1 VWGPSSLEGMPIE
14 CDHIVYAG
22 PNLAEL
28 VEHVHALTAVEPVDG
43 GSHEG
48 RGTANAL
55 LGLGEGRYLELLGP
69 DPHQDEPAT
78 PRLLGVDE
86 LTKPTVVSWAVRTP
100 SITHLADS
108 ARADGYD
115 PGPVQSM
122 TRQSPTGEELR
133 WRLTPPMGG
142 LGGAVP
148 FLIDW
153 QDSPHPSEGLPQV
166 ELHRLV
172 ITHPDP
178 VQVRA
183 ALMAVDALDLAEVR
197 QGRDGE
203 GTHLALTLNTPN
215 GQVELG

>member
-1 VWGPSSLEGMPIE
+1 MPIE

-22 PNLAEL
+22 PDLAEL
-28 VEHVHALTAVEPVDG
+28 IAGVHATTGVAPVPG

-55 LGLGEGRYLELLGP
+55 LGLGRHRYLELLGP
-69 DPHQDEPAT
+69 DPYQTEPAT
-78 PRLLGVDE
+78 PRPLRVDE
-86 LTKPTVVSWAVRTP
+86 VTAPAVVGWAVRTP

-122 TRQSPTGEELR
+122 TRRSPDGAELR
-133 WRLTPPMGG
+133 WRLTPPEGG

-166 ELHRLV
+166 ELHSLV

-178 VQVRA
+178 AQVRA
-183 ALMAVDALDLAEVR
+183 ALMAVDALDLAVVR
-197 QGRDGE
+197 QGRHGE
-203 GTHLALTLNTPN
+203 GAHLALTLNTPN
-215 GQVELG
+215 GAVELG